1 MITSL
6 MTPRF
11 LTLFWRQVVRQAWR
25 HPLLTGLNI
34 LSIAL
39 GITVFLAVQIANR
52 GALSS
57 FRSAAELTTGR
68 AELEI
73 RGRIDDTLLPAI
85 AATPG
90 VRVATPLVE
99 GLVTLPDFPGE
110 YLRIL
115 GVDPFSGSEL
125 FAFQLE
131 DAAGQTLD
139 LEKWLSDP
147 EVIALQPSRA
157 TALAQTPLRVM
168 AGTTRRTLKPLF
180 TFEPENTLA
189 QGDTR
194 LAAMDIGW
202 AQELLGLTGHLSSV
216 QILLDDPSQ
225 AETVAATLRRI
236 LPADV
241 TVAPPAARSTEM
253 EAMLGSFQLNLTA
266 MSLVSIVVGMFLIHN
281 SVAAAV
287 IRRRTDIAILRANG
301 ATRTE
306 IRALFLGEAAL
317 DAVLGTALGLFLA
330 PLLAGWISAPVSQSV
345 SSLYALTRIE
355 HFSLAPWQI
364 AQAFVIGLFASLAA
378 AWLPASEAARC
389 DPARI
394 LHPGATKEMHPPLQ
408 AIRLVWAAVLLA
420 AAVVL
425 SYFTL
430 HGGPHLLGF
439 GAAAAVLAGF
449 SLLVPWLAAGVAAC
463 FRNSGTLVRCA
474 ADQLARSLHRNAITI
489 AALSAAVAMSVSVT
503 VMIHSFRASVLRWID
518 HTLVADLYITPA
530 VNDVAGLQAF
540 LPGEAAAWAAEQ
552 PAVASTATFREY
564 PIRFRDEPTTLSIIE
579 GEARG
584 GLEFLDGPPSDDF
597 QAGKSVAV
605 SESFAQRFQL
615 TRHAEIL
622 LPTPSGEKVFTVCGI
637 YRDFSRDRGTIL
649 MARSLFARHWQDD
662 RIHSLA
668 LKLTDPT
675 QSDTIT
681 TQFRQRFGSEG
692 EFTIYDN
699 AALRGRV
706 LEIFDQT
713 FAVTSVLRSIAV
725 LVAVAGVLF
734 SLSVLVIEREREI
747 GVLRAIGASRF
758 QILAIFLV
766 QAALLGLTATV
777 SGLASGGALAMV
789 LTWVINKAFFGWTIE
804 LNYPLLTLAATPLWL
819 IPAAIF
825 AALLPAWR
833 ASRIAPAQAVRF
845 E

>member
-1 MITSL
+1 

-11 LTLFWRQVVRQAWR
+11 LTLFWRQVLRQAWR
-25 HPLLTGLNI
+25 HPFLTGLNI

-52 GALSS
+52 GALAS

-68 AELEI
+68 AELEL
-73 RGRIDDTLLPAI
+73 RGQIDDSLLPAI
-85 AATPG
+85 ASTPG

-99 GLVTLPDFPGE
+99 GIVTLPDFPGE

-115 GVDPFSGSEL
+115 GVDPFTGSEL
-125 FAFQLE
+125 FAFQLQ
-131 DAAGQTLD
+131 DAAGSSLD
-139 LEKWLSDP
+139 LEKWLADP
-147 EVIALQPSRA
+147 EAIALQPSRA
-157 TALAQTPLRVM
+157 AALAPTPLRVV
-168 AGTTRRTLKPLF
+168 AGTALRTLKPLF
-180 TFEPENTLA
+180 TFEPKNTLA

-202 AQELLGLTGHLSSV
+202 AQELLGLAHRLSSI
-216 QILLDDPSQ
+216 QILLHDPSQ
-225 AETVAATLRRI
+225 AEKVAADLRRI

-253 EAMLGSFQLNLTA
+253 EALLGSFQLNLTA
-266 MSLVSIVVGMFLIHN
+266 MSLVSIIVGMFLIHN

-317 DAVLGTALGLFLA
+317 DAILGSALGLCLA
-330 PLLAGWISAPVSQSV
+330 PVLAGWISTPVSLSV

-355 HFSLAPWQI
+355 SFSLAPWQI
-364 AQAFVIGLFASLAA
+364 AQAFAIGLVASLAA
-378 AWLPASEAARC
+378 AWLPSSEAARC

-394 LHPGATKEMHPPLQ
+394 LHPGATNEMHPALRVS
-408 AIRLVWAAVLLA
+408 RLIWAVVLLA
-420 AAVVL
+420 AAVAL
-425 SYFTL
+425 SYVAL
-430 HGGPHLLGF
+430 HGGPQYLGF
-439 GAAAAVLAGF
+439 AAAAAVLAGF
-449 SLLVPWLAAGVAAC
+449 SLFVPWLAAGVAAC
-463 FRNSGTLVRCA
+463 FRKSGTLVRCA

-518 HTLVADLYITPA
+518 HTLVADLYIAPA

-540 LPGEAAAWAAEQ
+540 LPAETTAWAAAQ
-552 PAVASTATFREY
+552 PAVASTATFREF

-584 GLEFLDGPPSDDF
+584 GLEFLDGPPPEDF
-597 QAGKSVAV
+597 SAGKSVAV
-605 SESFAQRFQL
+605 SESFAQRFQI
-615 TRHAEIL
+615 TRQREIL
-622 LPTPSGEKVFTVCGI
+622 LPTPSGDKPFTVSGI
-637 YRDFSRDRGTIL
+637 YRDFTRDRGTIL
-649 MARSLFARHWQDD
+649 MPRSLFARHWQDA

-668 LKLTDPT
+668 LQLTDPA
-675 QSDTIT
+675 QGDAIAAA
-681 TQFRQRFGSEG
+681 FRQRFGPEG
-692 EFTIYDN
+692 EFSIYN
-699 AALRGRV
+699 NGALRKRV

-747 GVLRAIGASRF
+747 GVLRAVGASRF
-758 QILAIFLV
+758 QILGIFLL
-766 QAALLGLTATV
+766 QAALLGLTATL

-804 LNYPLLTLAATPLWL
+804 LTYPLWTLAATPLWL
-819 IPAAIF
+819 IPAAIL
-825 AALLPAWR
+825 AALFPAWR